1 MCLYFLNGVYDKLD
15 TWQFMRQ
22 PEVLARAHRWPQHY
36 PRVGCGPPRACGLA
50 ARAGLLLRGGS
61 ERCAVVSSWLLCE
74 ACCCALCWRTT
85 LRHRAWLSWSGAPP
99 SPPPAGRLP
108 RRFPWLNV
116 SLVLPCAVLAAL
128 GVRVLVTASVL
139 VAYELLDSLRLIWT
153 SVGCVRCG
161 WGCSCGCGYTGV
173 AIRSWRWGRRL
184 WKESGGRW

>member
-1 MCLYFLNGVYDKLD
+1 
-15 TWQFMRQ
+15 MRTAKGLR
-22 PEVLARAHRWPQHY
+22 PRSKGGTAAAWWFRALRSRQQ
-36 PRVGCGPPRACGLA
+36 LA
-50 ARAGLLLRGGS
+50 ALRGLLLRFVLADDVKAPS
-61 ERCAVVSSWLLCE
+61 LAELV
-74 ACCCALCWRTT
+74 WRTS
-85 LRHRAWLSWSGAPP
+85 LP
-99 SPPPAGRLP
+99 PPPAGRLP